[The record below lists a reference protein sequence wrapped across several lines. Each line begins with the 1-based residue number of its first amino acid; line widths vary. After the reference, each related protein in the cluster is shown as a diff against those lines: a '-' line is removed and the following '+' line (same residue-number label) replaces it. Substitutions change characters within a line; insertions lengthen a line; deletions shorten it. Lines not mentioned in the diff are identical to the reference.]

1 MSILQQLRDAAGK
14 LNPSEVREEADRDVV
29 IRLKSSTEAG
39 YEAMFR
45 YLIPASV
52 STERRR
58 KAASLLFLEGEA
70 NPPKA
75 FNFTIVEHG
84 TPAEP
89 NDFVFRV
96 GREKELT
103 AEILEA
109 RPKLAV
115 ALARNFSPFREV
127 YSRDLIRKTSTE
139 NALFALATA
148 IPNIAPFLGLIWA
161 PGEFASSTALLT
173 LNQIRMIFLL
183 GAANDRKVGYREQK
197 SEIATVITGAF
208 GWRTIARELVGK
220 IPAGGGLLPKAA
232 IAFAGTWVVGASV
245 ERFYRLGYS
254 YTRSERSAAYSQAY
268 EQGKDIVQTFLQ
280 NVRRIRNK

>member
-14 LNPSEVREEADRDVV
+14 LNPSEVRDEAERDVV
-29 IRLKSSTEAG
+29 IRLKSSTEPG

-45 YLIPASV
+45 YLVPASL
-52 STERRR
+52 SIDRRR
-58 KAASLLFLEGEA
+58 KASSLLYLDGEP
-70 NPPKA
+70 NPPKT
-75 FNFTIVEHG
+75 FELTIVEHG
-84 TPAEP
+84 LPPEP
-89 NDFVFRV
+89 DDFVFRP
-96 GREKELT
+96 GREKQLT
-103 AEILEA
+103 EEILEA
-109 RPKLAV
+109 RPKLALP
-115 ALARNFSPFREV
+115 LARYFSPFREA
-127 YSRDLIRKTSTE
+127 YSRNLIRKTSTE

-148 IPNIAPFLGLIWA
+148 IPNIAPFLGLVWA

-254 YTRSERSAAYSQAY
+254 YTRAERSAAYSHAY
-268 EQGKDIVQTFLQ
+268 EQGKDIVQTFLR